1 MCVCT
6 HAHAHTHTHTRAY
19 CTHSVL
25 CPFPFFLYELWLVI
39 QSINSFSFCSRDDS
53 PWTPPCRCGGSC
65 HIPRPW
71 GFHRKDEPRGVS
83 TAWSPGL
90 LCRASEPL
98 LPAPPRPG
106 VAGLGWARGK
116 GPWRSLGS
124 RPPDR
129 LPSPVSE
136 RESATFSSHSPKCS
150 ALLCARPRGHSRPG
164 PWSLPEGTRF
174 SRKADVSGSSTTC

>member
-1 MCVCT
+1 M
-6 HAHAHTHTHTRAY
+6 HTRTRTHTRAY

-90 LCRASEPL
+90 LCRAVRAPSAGTA
-98 LPAPPRPG
+98 PARG
-106 VAGLGWARGK
+106 RRAGLGSGGKVPGGASGPAR
-116 GPWRSLGS
+116 PTV
-124 RPPDR
+124 
-129 LPSPVSE
+129 SPVPSV
-136 RESATFSSHSPKCS
+136 RESWPHFPPHSPKCS